1 MKIQR
6 RPFLI
11 WLAASIPLP
20 FLPQALAAR
29 TDDIRHILPTVTDTV
44 FSISVS
50 VGQPRS
56 ELQLSIDGKEV
67 PGVKMDSKGRFWSFH
82 AEGLEPSRTYEL
94 QLSDKDGALGQPW
107 PLRTFPDR
115 NAEPESF
122 RLLAYTCA
130 GGADGIGLPSKQF
143 FKPHTFRQKLFAAGL
158 QEKPDAVIAIG
169 DHIYYDLRGQE
180 HPSIG
185 RNSKWL
191 KYLSGWY
198 FSLRYGSF
206 NRSEQIIGT
215 DNEEVLVRIGD
226 EQIAN
231 LYGTLFKSTPI
242 YFLSDDHDYFENDD
256 AEPDIVTFP
265 PDEFSR
271 AAHQAMAD
279 LYYPSLPD
287 APGPEWRRAFGTLRY
302 GRLFEASLYD
312 CAGHLTV
319 GDEAKLIP
327 EVAEEWLIK
336 RINNSPAK
344 HYAMVPSHPFG
355 WTAGK
360 WREWYPDVVAPEG
373 YTGVVANELLS
384 DVQGQLTTAAQK
396 YFWQKGWWDQH
407 QRLLGALANS
417 RQESRI
423 IFSGDIHAQG
433 AVNITSSGE
442 LVLEKPVKSFL
453 VGPVSTSDATWPSS
467 ARGIS
472 AKNPGWL
479 TSDELLATREVNG
492 FTIFEFEGSAA
503 RARLFDCGGYDRS
516 KGEDGR
522 VQRVDEIVIQE

>member
-1 MKIQR
+1 
-6 RPFLI
+6 
-11 WLAASIPLP
+11 
-20 FLPQALAAR
+20 
-29 TDDIRHILPTVTDTV
+29 
-44 FSISVS
+44 
-50 VGQPRS
+50 
-56 ELQLSIDGKEV
+56 
-67 PGVKMDSKGRFWSFH
+67 
-82 AEGLEPSRTYEL
+82 
-94 QLSDKDGALGQPW
+94 
-107 PLRTFPDR
+107 
-115 NAEPESF
+115 
-122 RLLAYTCA
+122 
-130 GGADGIGLPSKQF
+130 
-143 FKPHTFRQKLFAAGL
+143 
-158 QEKPDAVIAIG
+158 
-169 DHIYYDLRGQE
+169 
-180 HPSIG
+180 
-185 RNSKWL
+185 
-191 KYLSGWY
+191 
-198 FSLRYGSF
+198 
-206 NRSEQIIGT
+206 
-215 DNEEVLVRIGD
+215 
-226 EQIAN
+226 
-231 LYGTLFKSTPI
+231 
-242 YFLSDDHDYFENDD
+242 
-256 AEPDIVTFP
+256 
-265 PDEFSR
+265 
-271 AAHQAMAD
+271 
-279 LYYPSLPD
+279 
-287 APGPEWRRAFGTLRY
+287 
-302 GRLFEASLYD
+302 
-312 CAGHLTV
+312 
-319 GDEAKLIP
+319 
-327 EVAEEWLIK
+327 VAEEWLIK